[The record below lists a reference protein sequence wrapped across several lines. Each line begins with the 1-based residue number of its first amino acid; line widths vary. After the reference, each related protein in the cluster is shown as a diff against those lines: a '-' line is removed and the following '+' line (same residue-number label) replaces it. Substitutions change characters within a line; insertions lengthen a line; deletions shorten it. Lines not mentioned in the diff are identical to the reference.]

1 MPATALSFA
10 RSPLSPS
17 RAAAFDARP
26 GARVTLT
33 LTDRRAAD
41 AADEG
46 SVPPSFPPLPPNA
59 IRTSTLFSLTLLP

>member
-33 LTDRRAAD
+33 LTDRRAAE
-41 AADEG
+41 AAEEG
-46 SVPPSFPPLPPNA
+46 SLPLSFPPFPPFANC
-59 IRTSTLFSLTLLP
+59 TSTLFSLTLLP

>member
-33 LTDRRAAD
+33 LTDRRAD
-41 AADEG
+41 AEEG
-46 SVPPSFPPLPPNA
+46 SAVPSSLPPFPPNA
-59 IRTSTLFSLTLLP
+59 SRTSTLFSLTLLP

>member
-33 LTDRRAAD
+33 LTDRRAD
-41 AADEG
+41 GEEG
-46 SVPPSFPPLPPNA
+46 SLPPSLPPLPLEAN
-59 IRTSTLFSLTLLP
+59 RTSTLFSLTLLP

>member
-1 MPATALSFA
+1 M
-10 RSPLSPS
+10 SPS

-41 AADEG
+41 AAEEG
-46 SVPPSFPPLPPNA
+46 SVPPSLPPLPPIA
-59 IRTSTLFSLTLLP
+59 SRTSTLFSLTLLP